1 LLLEP
6 QRTNLLEYSEQFDN
20 AYWSKDPWASVV
32 ANAAISP
39 DGYQNAD
46 RLNFAASGN
55 AVYKA
60 GLTLSGAHRF
70 TVYLKGEG
78 ANIGKE
84 IYLEIGGG
92 TSINVTLSGE
102 WQRFTALA
110 DNGSSV
116 AIKQLNSAQANSVLA
131 WGAQIEAGAYA
142 TSYIPTTSAS
152 VTRVA
157 DAASKTGISSLIGQT
172 EGTIFVDFVANG
184 IPRIINIYNN
194 DRSPSTISTNAIL
207 IQTNGVIE
215 AQTFKGNGTFQTIS
229 MFAAGYSAGQRLKIG
244 FRYKSGDFALYVNG
258 VQKATDSSSLTFI
271 GTKTTI
277 ELDDNNQVYGF
288 QEAVQYNQLLQ
299 FKTPLTNAQLAELTT
314 L

>member
-1 LLLEP
+1 VSTKIAL
-6 QRTNLLEYSEQFDN
+6 TNN
-20 AYWSKDPWASVV
+20 
-32 ANAAISP
+32 
-39 DGYQNAD
+39 
-46 RLNFAASGN
+46 
-55 AVYKA
+55 
-60 GLTLSGAHRF
+60 
-70 TVYLKGEG
+70 
-78 ANIGKE
+78 
-84 IYLEIGGG
+84 
-92 TSINVTLSGE
+92 
-102 WQRFTALA
+102 WQRVSLTWTASTSAYLIIGSL
-110 DNGSSV
+110 DQNGTDDTSCYGNV
-116 AIKQLNSAQANSVLA
+116 DI
-131 WGAQIEAGAYA
+131 WGAQLEAGAYA
-142 TSYIPTTSAS
+142 TSYIPTLGAS

-277 ELDDNNQVYGF
+277 ELDNNNQVYGF